1 MPIAIGAVVGKY
13 KVDRILGIGG
23 MAVVAAATHLEL
35 GQRVALKVMRAVRM
49 TPESVERFIT
59 EARAAVSLKS
69 DHVAKV
75 LDVGRLPSGLPYIVM
90 ELLEGSDLATVL
102 EREGALRPHLAIDY
116 VLQACDAIAEAHKL
130 GIVHR
135 DLKPANLFLT
145 HRRDGTPLIKV
156 LDFGISKVAF
166 QSRHQDRPSG
176 SRRSLTEECTVMGSP
191 AYMSP
196 EQIRS
201 TKNVDA
207 RTDIWALGAILFE
220 LVTGHAPF
228 ASENIG
234 ETFSKILEKPAPRL
248 ETYLPNA
255 PLGLNEIIAKCLEKD
270 LKKRWVT
277 VGAFA
282 LALQSLGVKPSMS
295 TLPSWESVQVSV
307 PSSPPPSSGHLV
319 IPTPAPVS
327 RAHDETYVLDG
338 RRRPST
344 LTKVAVT
351 VFAILGGGFGA
362 FMLFRFLSPADPMPV
377 STPAATPLPPTT
389 TTSVPIATTAAP
401 VAVAPTPAATGTLLV
416 IPPSPAPTATE
427 VVPSAA
433 PSIAST
439 PPHPT
444 SRADAATA
452 SEAGAGKKARPKR
465 TKGAKT
471 PSAAPEPEPTP
482 VQPPPPPP
490 PAPEPTTVKKHQR
503 TDW

>member
-1 MPIAIGAVVGKY
+1 MPIAIGAIVGKY

-23 MAVVAAATHLEL
+23 MAVVAAATHLDL

-49 TPESVERFIT
+49 TSESVERFLT

-156 LDFGISKVAF
+156 LDFGISKVDL
-166 QSRHQDRPSG
+166 QSKSDRPSG
-176 SRRSLTEECTVMGSP
+176 SRRSLTEESTVMGSP

-234 ETFSKILEKPAPRL
+234 ETFSKILDKPPPRL

-255 PLGLNEIIAKCLEKD
+255 PPGLNEIIAKCLEKD

-282 LALQSLGVKPSMS
+282 LALQGLGVKPSLS
-295 TLPSWESVQVSV
+295 TVPSWEPIPVSFE
-307 PSSPPPSSGHLV
+307 PPPSSGHRV
-319 IPTPAPVS
+319 IPTPAPLS
-327 RAHDETYVLDG
+327 RAHLETYVLE
-338 RRRPST
+338 RKRPST
-344 LTKVAVT
+344 LVKVAIT
-351 VFAILGGGFGA
+351 VFAVLGGAFGA
-362 FMLFRFLSPADPMPV
+362 FMLFRFLSPAD
-377 STPAATPLPPTT
+377 AT
-389 TTSVPIATTAAP
+389 TTAAP
-401 VAVAPTPAATGTLLV
+401 AEKETVPAAAPSVTTTAMTATLAPTTTASTIATAAEV
-416 IPPSPAPTATE
+416 PRSPAPTATTE
-427 VVPSAA
+427 PPAFPAA
-433 PSIAST
+433 AA
-439 PPHPT
+439 T
-444 SRADAATA
+444 SSVMSRSSATA
-452 SEAGAGKKARPKR
+452 SEGHAGKKPRKGR
-465 TKGAKT
+465 TKPKAADVT
-471 PSAAPEPEPTP
+471 PAPEPTTTA
-482 VQPPPPPP
+482 QPPPPP
-490 PAPEPTTVKKHQR
+490 PAPDPTTTVKKRER